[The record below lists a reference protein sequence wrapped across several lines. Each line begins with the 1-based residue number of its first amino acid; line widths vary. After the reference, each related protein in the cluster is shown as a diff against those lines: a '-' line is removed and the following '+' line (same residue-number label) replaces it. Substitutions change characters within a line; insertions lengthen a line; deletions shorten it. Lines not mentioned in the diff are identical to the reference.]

1 MTLVLLATA
10 LRLSNTPNVRTCYML
25 ATLSDT
31 PRISK
36 KDWDRSIRCDSCP
49 AAALVWAWKIIDD
62 KMHEL
67 TFCFHHGKKNFD
79 GLIMAEFNVEHDP
92 ILAEKDMAKLT
103 END

>member
-10 LRLSNTPNVRTCYML
+10 LRLSNTPNDRTCYML
-25 ATLSDT
+25 ATLSET

-49 AAALVWAWKIIDD
+49 AAAHVLAWKIIEE
-62 KMHEL
+62 KVYEL
-67 TFCFHHGKKNFD
+67 TFCLHHGQKNFD
-79 GLIMAEFNVEHDP
+79 GLVMAEFNIEHDP
-92 ILAEKDMAKLT
+92 LPSEKDMAKLT